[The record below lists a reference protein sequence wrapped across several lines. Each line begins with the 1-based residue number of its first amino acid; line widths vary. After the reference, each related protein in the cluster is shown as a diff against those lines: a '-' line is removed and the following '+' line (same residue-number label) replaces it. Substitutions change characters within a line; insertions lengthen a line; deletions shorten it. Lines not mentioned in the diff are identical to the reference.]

1 MHRIIEYENQ
11 RENRNAVKRTP
22 EYREKKKKQWKKSYA
37 QNDTQEV
44 GDYNEEEEKK
54 KILPL
59 NRRK

>member
-1 MHRIIEYENQ
+1 MKTSVKTEMLL
-11 RENRNAVKRTP
+11 KRTP
-22 EYREKKKKQWKKSYA
+22 EYREKKKKQWKKLLA

-44 GDYNEEEEKK
+44 GDYNEEKKK